1 MTHVGA
7 VVLDDL
13 HAYKAKIKE
22 ALGGDAGISELL
34 RAERHNFDFWVAKN
48 GTIYISDNGE
58 GGKGGEDTGLSFF
71 TLFPEFAPEETEVAA
86 QPDRGD
92 IDDYED
98 EDQPQPGETYEG
110 EDGKRYYVAHADGL
124 PYEVFTDTSQ
134 NDYVVDANGTSR
146 WVGDY

>member
-13 HAYKAKIKE
+13 HAYKAKIKDE
-22 ALGGDAGISELL
+22 LGGDAGISELL

-58 GGKGGEDTGLSFF
+58 GGKGGEETELNFY
-71 TLFPEFAPEETEVAA
+71 TLFPEFAPEEVEVDA
-86 QPDRGD
+86 QPDRGN
-92 IDDYED
+92 IDDIED
-98 EDQPQPGETYEG
+98 DDQPQPGEIYEG
-110 EDGKRYYVAHADGL
+110 EDGKRYYVAHADGQS
-124 PYEVFTDTSQ
+124 YEVFTDTSQ
-134 NDYVVDANGTSR
+134 NDYVVDANGTSH